1 MTVITFIQ
9 HDGSE
14 RMVDGDVGLSLM
26 ETALKHDIPGIDAD
40 CGGGAICG
48 TSKTQAIDAN
58 QVVCASDFAGGMSLK
73 S

>member
-26 ETALKHDIPGIDAD
+26 ETALKHDVPWVDGNNEDGYLTGVDNLIEIYEALRDE
-40 CGGGAICG
+40 
-48 TSKTQAIDAN
+48 
-58 QVVCASDFAGGMSLK
+58 
-73 S
+73 

>member
-26 ETALKHDIPGIDAD
+26 DSVKARYPA
-40 CGGGAICG
+40 
-48 TSKTQAIDAN
+48 STQI
-58 QVVCASDFAGGMSLK
+58 AGVGPFVAVPLLC
-73 S
+73 